1 MYKTCM
7 TASTGLFCAI
17 DISMFSLAFI
27 SDQEKLKT
35 FFPNYHLSSLFFKKM
50 INESF

>member
-7 TASTGLFCAI
+7 TAWTGLIGAI

-27 SDQEKLKT
+27 SDHEKL
-35 FFPNYHLSSLFFKKM
+35 
-50 INESF
+50 